1 MPNKQIISKH
11 QLTAGGGTINLDVT
25 EYVDLYILYTSGS
38 VTLTSPYTIQ
48 TTGTNQEGDFYKFY
62 YNADLDFDS
71 NAFTVMGVVMPED
84 IDDHNCIIDAYYDGS
99 AWSVTF
105 TPTFG
110 DVSWITGTMMAAATI
125 TSAKYGALSVDRSA
139 LAATVVDATKID
151 TSAVINAKIAP
162 SAVTVD
168 KLGGTLA
175 QEVITI
181 PVSFET
187 GEQSINSFTIPYDC
201 TMSSIR
207 YIVTKAIAATDN
219 ATISS
224 TIGGVSTS
232 PATITIVASTVI
244 DTAAVTAYS
253 SAPVSAGDIIT
264 MTSAKTTPGGKAL
277 ITLTLTRT

>member
-1 MPNKQIISKH
+1 MPNKQVISKH

-125 TSAKYGALSVDRSA
+125 TSAKYGAGSVDRAA
-139 LAATVVDATKID
+139 LANSEVIADKLATSSVET
-151 TSAVINAKIAP
+151 AKIAP

-168 KLGGTLA
+168 KLGGTLT

-187 GEQSINSFTIPYDC
+187 DEQSINSFTIPYDC
-201 TMSSIR
+201 TISSIR
-207 YIVTKAIAATDN
+207 YIVTKAIAATDD

-224 TIGGVSTS
+224 TIGGVSTTPS
-232 PATITIVASTVI
+232 TITIAASTVI

-253 SAPVSAGDIIT
+253 LAAVSAGDIIT
-264 MTSAKTTPGGKAL
+264 MTSAKTTAGGKAL
-277 ITLTLTRT
+277 IALTLTRT